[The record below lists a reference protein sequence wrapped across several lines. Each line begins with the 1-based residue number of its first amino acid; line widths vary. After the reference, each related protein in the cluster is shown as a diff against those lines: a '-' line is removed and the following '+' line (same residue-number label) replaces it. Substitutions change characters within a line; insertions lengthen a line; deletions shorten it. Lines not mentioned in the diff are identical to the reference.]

1 MTDSLYIEAGVI
13 KNRSTASVGG
23 KAPEVMPGKKRGGAG
38 TVMDADRKR
47 LENIARLRK
56 EHRAVILAHN
66 YQRPEIQDIADFVGD
81 SLGLAR
87 QAAGVDAEVIV
98 FCGVHFM
105 AETSAI
111 VNPDKITLLP
121 EPEAGCPLADTI
133 TPEGLITLKK
143 LYPRAAVVT
152 YVNSTAAV
160 KAESD
165 YCCTSGN
172 AVQVVQAID
181 APEIIFTPDKNLGRY
196 VQKITGR
203 ELIIWEGCCPIHD
216 NITVDMVLEQKHLH
230 PSALVVAHPECREEV
245 LDLADEVASTSGM
258 FKVIAEAGSD
268 EIIVLTEAGM
278 GYPLCKKLPATRL
291 FFPQEE
297 PLCPDMKLITLEKVE
312 RSLRDLEPRITVPE
326 DIRLNALLAVERM
339 LEIG

>member
-1 MTDSLYIEAGVI
+1 
-13 KNRSTASVGG
+13 
-23 KAPEVMPGKKRGGAG
+23 
-38 TVMDADRKR
+38 MDAEPEI
-47 LENIARLRK
+47 LESIARLRV
-56 EHRAVILAHN
+56 ERRAVILAHN
-66 YQRPEIQDIADFVGD
+66 YQRPEIQDIADFTGD

-87 QAAGVDAEVIV
+87 QAAAVDAEVIV

-121 EPEAGCPLADTI
+121 EPQAGCPLANTI
-133 TPEGLITLKK
+133 TPEGLVTLKK
-143 LYPRAAVVT
+143 LHPRAAVVT

-172 AVQVVQAID
+172 AVAVVQAID

-203 ELIIWEGCCPIHD
+203 EMIIWEGCCPIHD
-216 NITVDMVLEQKHLH
+216 RISVEMVLEQKRLH

-258 FKVIAEAGSD
+258 FKVIADSEAA
-268 EIIVLTEAGM
+268 EIILLTEAGM
-278 GYPLCKKLPATRL
+278 AHPLGKKFPQKKI
-291 FFPQEE
+291 FFPQET
-297 PLCPDMKLITLEKVE
+297 PLCPNMKLITLEKVE
-312 RSLRDLEPRITVPE
+312 RSLRELRPRVTVPE

>member
-1 MTDSLYIEAGVI
+1 MSGEEKI
-13 KNRSTASVGG
+13 
-23 KAPEVMPGKKRGGAG
+23 
-38 TVMDADRKR
+38 
-47 LENIARLRK
+47 LESIAKLCRER
-56 EHRAVILAHN
+56 RAVILAHN

-87 QAAGVDAEVIV
+87 QAASTDAEAIV

-111 VNPDKITLLP
+111 INPDKITLLP

-133 TPEGLITLKK
+133 TPEGLLTLKK
-143 LYPRAAVVT
+143 LHPRAAVVT

-172 AVQVVQAID
+172 AVEVVLAID

-196 VQKITGR
+196 VQKVTKK

-216 NITVDMVLEQKHLH
+216 NITPEMVREQKRLH
-230 PSALVVAHPECREEV
+230 PSAVVVAHPECQKEV
-245 LDLADEVASTSGM
+245 LQLADEVTSTSGM
-258 FKVIAEAGSD
+258 FEAVERAASN
-268 EIIVLTEAGM
+268 EVIVLTEAGM
-278 GYPLCKKLPATRL
+278 GHPLGKSFPAKKF
-291 FFPQEE
+291 FFPSEE
-297 PLCPDMKLITLEKVE
+297 TLCPDMKLITLEKVE
-312 RSLRDLEPRITVPE
+312 QTLRDLEPRVTVPE
-326 DIRLNALLAVERM
+326 SIRLRALLAVERM

>member
-1 MTDSLYIEAGVI
+1 MPENDVNTGAVRSGAIEELCRER
-13 KNRSTASVGG
+13 N
-23 KAPEVMPGKKRGGAG
+23 
-38 TVMDADRKR
+38 
-47 LENIARLRK
+47 
-56 EHRAVILAHN
+56 AVILAHN
-66 YQRPEIQDIADFVGD
+66 YQPPEIQDIADFVGD

-87 QAAGVDAEVIV
+87 QAAKVDAEVIV

-111 VNPDKITLLP
+111 INPGKATLLP

-133 TPEGLITLKK
+133 TPEGLIALKEDHPK
-143 LYPRAAVVT
+143 AAVVT
-152 YVNSTAAV
+152 YVNSSAAV

-172 AVQVVQAID
+172 AVAVVQAID
-181 APEIIFTPDKNLGRY
+181 APEIIFTPDRNLGRY
-196 VQKITGR
+196 VQKVTQR

-216 NITVDMVLEQKHLH
+216 KITPQMVLEQKRLH
-230 PSALVVAHPECREEV
+230 PKALVMAHPECREEV
-245 LDLADEVASTSGM
+245 LELAHEVASTSGM
-258 FKVIAEAGSD
+258 FKVVERTGAD
-268 EIIVLTEAGM
+268 EVIVLTEAGM
-278 GYPLCKKLPATRL
+278 GYPLSKRFPETRF
-291 FFPQEE
+291 FFPREE

-312 RSLRDLEPRITVPE
+312 RSLRDLAPRVTVPE

>member
-1 MTDSLYIEAGVI
+1 MGSDEEI
-13 KNRSTASVGG
+13 
-23 KAPEVMPGKKRGGAG
+23 
-38 TVMDADRKR
+38 
-47 LENIARLRK
+47 LESIGRLREERK
-56 EHRAVILAHN
+56 AVILAHN
-66 YQRPEIQDIADFVGD
+66 YQRPEIQDIADYVGD

-87 QAAGVDAEVIV
+87 QASSVDAEVIV

-111 VNPDKITLLP
+111 VNPGKMTLLP
-121 EPEAGCPLADTI
+121 EPAAGCPLADTI

-143 LYPRAAVVT
+143 LHPRAVVVT

-172 AVQVVQAID
+172 AVEVVRAID

-196 VQKITGR
+196 VQRVTGR

-216 NITVDMVLEQKHLH
+216 DITAPMVMELKRLH
-230 PSALVVAHPECREEV
+230 PAALVVAHPECREEV
-245 LDLADEVASTSGM
+245 LELADEVASTSGM
-258 FKVIAEAGSD
+258 FKVIENAVTD

-278 GYPLCKKLPATRL
+278 GYPLGKRFPARRL
-291 FFPQEE
+291 YFPREE
-297 PLCPDMKLITLEKVE
+297 PLCPNMKLITLEKVE
-312 RSLRDLEPRITVPE
+312 RSLRDLAPMVTVAE

>member
-1 MTDSLYIEAGVI
+1 
-13 KNRSTASVGG
+13 
-23 KAPEVMPGKKRGGAG
+23 
-38 TVMDADRKR
+38 MDADTER
-47 LENIARLRK
+47 LERIANLRA
-56 EHRAVILAHN
+56 ERRAVILAHN
-66 YQRPEIQDIADFVGD
+66 YQRPEIQDIADYVGD

-87 QAAGVDAEVIV
+87 RAAAVDARVIV

-111 VNPDKITLLP
+111 INPDKITLLP
-121 EPEAGCPLADTI
+121 EPQAGCPLADTI
-133 TPEGLITLKK
+133 TPEGLIALKR
-143 LYPRAAVVT
+143 LHPHAVVVT

-172 AVQVVQAID
+172 AVEVVRAIE

-196 VQKITGR
+196 VQKVTGR

-216 NITVDMVLEQKHLH
+216 HITVEMVMEQKRLH
-230 PSALVVAHPECREEV
+230 PAALVVAHPECREQV
-245 LDLADEVASTSGM
+245 LDLADEIASTSGM
-258 FKVIAEAGSD
+258 FAVIEKAGVE

-278 GYPLCKKLPATRL
+278 GYPLGKRFPDRKL
-291 FFPQEE
+291 FFPVEE

-312 RSLRDLEPRITVPE
+312 RSLRYLEPRITVPE